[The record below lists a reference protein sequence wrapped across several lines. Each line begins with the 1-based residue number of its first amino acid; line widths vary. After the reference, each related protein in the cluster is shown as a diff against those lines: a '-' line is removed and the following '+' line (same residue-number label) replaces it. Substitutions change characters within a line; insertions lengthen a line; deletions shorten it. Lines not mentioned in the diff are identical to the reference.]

1 MTGEGRELA
10 VCDRLASRDA
20 PQRFRHRALEV
31 ARSVE
36 VKLNIAEI
44 ALSGCEVTNKPNGER
59 VRLAVPGQTGPWEL
73 VVQEPLAVEP
83 HLPHAPP
90 VHFVAHVSWSH
101 CRNRRING
109 VSAPGIF
116 HPPKPVNEPAKD
128 YAPGSPE
135 REELRRRLDQ
145 MQNER
150 IEVPLVI
157 GGEDVTTGKTAEV
170 VMPHRKSHVLADVH
184 QGGAPEVERAIK
196 AAGEAWEDWS
206 RMPWEERAAIFLRAA
221 ELLAGPWRSTLNAST
236 MLGQSKT
243 AHQAEIDSAC
253 EVIDFYRFNVEFMTR
268 IYEEQPVSS
277 QGVWNRME
285 YRPLEGF
292 VLAVSP
298 FNFTA
303 IGANLPASAALMG
316 NTVLWKPAG
325 TASYSAHFLM
335 GLLQEAGLPPG
346 VINLVYGSGA
356 TIGDAALA
364 SPQLAGVHFTGS
376 TGVFNSMWH
385 TIGAN
390 VGNYRNYPR
399 IVGETGGKDFI
410 VAHPS
415 ADVDAVATAIV
426 RGSFEYQGQKCSAAS
441 RVYAPA
447 NLWPELRKRLADEVA
462 QIKMGDVADF
472 ENFMG
477 AVIDAKSLQTQSEA
491 IEEARSHEQ
500 TEVLV
505 GGGVDDKEGFFVEPT
520 VIETRDPD
528 FRLLR
533 DELFGP
539 VVTAYVYPESKW
551 SDTLELV
558 DRTAPYGL
566 TGAVFADDRN
576 AVVEAKDALRYAAGN
591 FYVNDKPTGAVVGQ
605 QPFGG
610 GRASGT
616 NDKAG
621 SMWNL
626 IRWVSP
632 RTIKETFVPPTDYRY
647 PFMAPDTDGSNT
659 R

>member
-1 MTGEGRELA
+1 MST
-10 VCDRLASRDA
+10 
-20 PQRFRHRALEV
+20 
-31 ARSVE
+31 
-36 VKLNIAEI
+36 
-44 ALSGCEVTNKPNGER
+44 
-59 VRLAVPGQTGPWEL
+59 
-73 VVQEPLAVEP
+73 
-83 HLPHAPP
+83 
-90 VHFVAHVSWSH
+90 
-101 CRNRRING
+101 
-109 VSAPGIF
+109 PGIF
-116 HPPKPVNEPAKD
+116 RPPKPVNEPVKD

-145 MQNER
+145 MQSER
-150 IEVPLVI
+150 IELPLVI
-157 GGEDVTTGKTAEV
+157 GGEGVETGETAEV
-170 VMPHRKSHVLADVH
+170 VMPHRKSHVLADAH
-184 QGGAPEVERAIK
+184 QGGPSEVERAIE
-196 AAGEAWEDWS
+196 AAGDAWQDWS
-206 RMPWEERAAIFLRAA
+206 RLPWEERAAVFLRAA
-221 ELLAGPWRSTLNAST
+221 ELLSGPWRATLNAAT

-243 AHQAEIDSAC
+243 AHQAEIDASC

-268 IYEEQPVSS
+268 IYEEQPISS
-277 QGVWNRME
+277 QGVWNRMD

-316 NTVLWKPAG
+316 NTVVWKPAG
-325 TASYSAHFLM
+325 TAAYSAHYLM
-335 GLLQEAGLPPG
+335 QLLQEAGLPPG
-346 VINLVYGSGA
+346 VINLVHGPGA
-356 TIGDAALA
+356 RIGAAALA
-364 SPQLAGVHFTGS
+364 SPELAGVHFTGS
-376 TGVFNSMWH
+376 TAVFNSMWD
-385 TIGAN
+385 TIGKSI
-390 VGNYRNYPR
+390 GEYRNYPR

-447 NLWPELRKRLADEVA
+447 NLWPKLRERLAEEVG

-477 AVIDAKSLQTQSEA
+477 AVIDASSLKTQREA
-491 IEEARSHEQ
+491 IEEARSHDR

-505 GGGVDDKEGFFVEPT
+505 GGGVSDDEGFFVEPT
-520 VIETRDPD
+520 VIETKDPD
-528 FRLLR
+528 FRLLK

-539 VVTAYVYPESKW
+539 VVTAYVYPEGQW
-551 SDTLELV
+551 SETLDLV

-566 TGAVFADDRN
+566 TGAVFADDRQ
-576 AVVEAKDALRYAAGN
+576 ALVEAREALRYAAGN

-610 GRASGT
+610 ARASGT

-647 PFMAPDTDGSNT
+647 PFMQPDRDGGKSA